1 MLNLIKMD
9 LYRMFHSLSTWIIIL
24 FTAGMALFCV
34 IMVQGDLDAMADDP
48 TYAQEMEQEAASASD
63 GNEDRQI
70 GLYSESDPEWI
81 EGRIDAGEF
90 ISSQLQSGLLTL
102 FVVIFAAIFANAEQ
116 KNGYVKNIA
125 GQLTN
130 RGTLALSKLAASAVQ
145 VFIML
150 LVFSLAAGVMGKIL
164 WGGRFSLG
172 SLTDMLP
179 FLGAQYLLN
188 LGIAALILFLCILTK
203 SSAFSMTAGI
213 VMVMGLFV
221 PVYSIINRA
230 VYEIRPSW
238 DFDISLY
245 LPDGNIGLAGLHASS
260 EILIRAAVVG
270 AAFVIVCAAVSALI
284 MKKRDVR

>member
-34 IMVQGDLDAMADDP
+34 VMVQGDLDAMADDP

-221 PVYSIINRA
+221 PVYSIIYA
-230 VYEIRPSW
+230 LPGTL
-238 DFDISLY
+238 ISACICPTAISVWRGSMHL
-245 LPDGNIGLAGLHASS
+245 LRS
-260 EILIRAAVVG
+260 
-270 AAFVIVCAAVSALI
+270 
-284 MKKRDVR
+284 

>member
-1 MLNLIKMD
+1 
-9 LYRMFHSLSTWIIIL
+9 
-24 FTAGMALFCV
+24 
-34 IMVQGDLDAMADDP
+34 
-48 TYAQEMEQEAASASD
+48 
-63 GNEDRQI
+63 
-70 GLYSESDPEWI
+70 
-81 EGRIDAGEF
+81 
-90 ISSQLQSGLLTL
+90 
-102 FVVIFAAIFANAEQ
+102 
-116 KNGYVKNIA
+116 
-125 GQLTN
+125 
-130 RGTLALSKLAASAVQ
+130 
-145 VFIML
+145 
-150 LVFSLAAGVMGKIL
+150 
-164 WGGRFSLG
+164 
-172 SLTDMLP
+172 MLP

-245 LPDGNIGLAGLHASS
+245 LPDGNIGLAGIHASS